1 MSLTDD
7 SALTGE
13 PGEQTQQKRKRPC
26 LSCGERES
34 GYGQLG
40 NFCMECRDSGAAKAY
55 SGGGTPAPDSTPS
68 GASTRKPPI
77 KQSGPFR
84 SKADNSLY
92 ESLKGAHQTV
102 TTLAVMMT
110 NMPALNNPVIADSI
124 DKRAD
129 DWAKSAVA
137 VAQENP
143 RVAEILERLMTGGVW
158 AGFAFQTAGSLVF
171 LGTVTGRVR
180 APLSVIRFVTP
191 ELVPLLTVPEPEPA
205 GVV

>member
-1 MSLTDD
+1 MSSILDD
-7 SALTGE
+7 DPLTGE
-13 PGEQTQQKRKRPC
+13 PDEAKQGKRKRKC
-26 LSCGERES
+26 LACLERDA
-34 GYGQLG
+34 GHGQLG
-40 NFCMECRDSGAAKAY
+40 NFCQECVASGAAKEYRSQKAEVT
-55 SGGGTPAPDSTPS
+55 GDSTS
-68 GASTRKPPI
+68 GASTRKAPPR
-77 KQSGPFR
+77 SGPFR
-84 SKADNSLY
+84 SKADNNLY

-110 NMPALNNPVIADSI
+110 NMPALNNTVIADSI
-124 DKRAD
+124 ETRSE

-143 RVAEILERLMTGGVW
+143 RVAEVLERLMTGGVW
-158 AGFAFQTAGSLVF
+158 AAFIFQSAGSLVF

-191 ELVPLLTVPEPEPA
+191 ELVPLMTVPDAQPA